1 MKTVAFFHTK
11 HVRFDS
17 IIKWGN
23 CMQRKNN
30 SLHYIL
36 VQLSF
41 ICNINTTHCSYI
53 DNNTLSSTFTSQ
65 FVIYYTP
72 FKVLNIDTYI
82 TVPSMRLCS
91 LKNNEGM
98 GKSEMYSVRGKRWEE
113 ERKRREEKRKDVW
126 PRPLALSGIFFEMR
140 FGESDPAESIQST
153 KNHSFSYIH
162 TYTHRKTSGITCW
175 PHNSCFPRSL
185 WHLTSTAVEY

>member
-1 MKTVAFFHTK
+1 
-11 HVRFDS
+11 
-17 IIKWGN
+17 
-23 CMQRKNN
+23 MQRKNN

-82 TVPSMRLCS
+82 TVPSMGLCS

-98 GKSEMYSVRGKRWEE
+98 GKSSGLKCTVCVVRDERRRERE
-113 ERKRREEKRKDVW
+113 ERKKEKMCDHD
-126 PRPLALSGIFFEMR
+126 PLHCLE
-140 FGESDPAESIQST
+140 
-153 KNHSFSYIH
+153 Y
-162 TYTHRKTSGITCW
+162 
-175 PHNSCFPRSL
+175 SL
-185 WHLTSTAVEY
+185 R